1 MKIFEKNDFLT
12 ITKIQSDPVISIYV
26 KTSRKST
33 NAYKE
38 DILEL
43 KNQIKDIKTNL
54 ENSWELDRR

>member
-43 KNQIKDIKTNL
+43 KKSNQRYQNQSGEFL
-54 ENSWELDRR
+54 GVG